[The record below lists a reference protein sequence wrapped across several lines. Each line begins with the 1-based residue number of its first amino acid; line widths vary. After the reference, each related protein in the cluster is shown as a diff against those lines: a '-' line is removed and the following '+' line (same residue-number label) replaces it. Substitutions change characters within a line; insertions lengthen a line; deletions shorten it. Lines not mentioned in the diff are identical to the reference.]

1 MYTPLHN
8 KLLNYLYNYIYT
20 SLLLPPLYT
29 LRFRQACTHMITN
42 QPILLHTPLIT
53 SFEKFLNSTTTTSTS
68 TTSTS
73 SVQQVQ
79 QYNFTNIT
87 KINRILFIKKFRLF
101 VMELRSIVIF
111 A

>member
-1 MYTPLHN
+1 MYSIIYANLTM
-8 KLLNYLYNYIYT
+8 YMYT
-20 SLLLPPLYT
+20 SLPLLLCPIP
-29 LRFRQACTHMITN
+29 RFRQACTHMINN

-53 SFEKFLNSTTTTSTS
+53 SFEKFLNSTTATSAS
-68 TTSTS
+68 STSTS
-73 SVQQVQ
+73 SVQQVQQ